1 MHNKKFLKAKLKS
14 YNGKIITNFRSN
26 ELTRESSESIGLSVI
41 LIDSVFKSGSNY
53 YRQLLFE
60 ESKFGI
66 KKKRKRCVYTTDESE
81 ISSDSDEEDL
91 PEKELRE
98 EESSKKE

>member
-1 MHNKKFLKAKLKS
+1 MHNKKTLKAKLKS

-26 ELTRESSESIGLSVI
+26 ELTRESSESICLSVI
-41 LIDSVFKSGSNY
+41 LIDSVFKSGRNY

-66 KKKRKRCVYTTDESE
+66 KKKEKDVFILPMNQKFLQILMKKICRK
-81 ISSDSDEEDL
+81 
-91 PEKELRE
+91 KN
-98 EESSKKE
+98 